1 MFEPSRHSPFIDL
14 AAVEAWD
21 AWFRWRDHV
30 RLRDFSIEDTW
41 RRVAAALASTEAQGI
56 RSAWQSHFMDA
67 FTSWRL
73 LPDERLIAAAGTDRI
88 TWQRGPLHAVINAA
102 AFVQWPRENGP
113 GIDLVALSACAGLA
127 VRVLDNAALL
137 AGVEESELRIGLMG
151 VADALALLG
160 LNYDSDAGRA
170 RASTLA
176 RALAEGCLRGSVELA
191 AARGQIAGDLHAIAA
206 RATARG
212 MPPEL
217 VQSLM
222 RHGARHD
229 PLTAIIPHHRLALL
243 ANDVADAL
251 DPLYGENHA
260 NHITASGGPRMIRS
274 SGYALNV
281 LRGRGATRPAPPD
294 TLADLPWKAQIA
306 MRAAVQPWIDE
317 LVAYPMLATH
327 DLDDMDMLAARH
339 EAASHGL
346 EAPSFRNPAAILT

>member
-1 MFEPSRHSPFIDL
+1 MFEPSRSSPFIDL
-14 AAVEAWD
+14 TAVEAWD
-21 AWFRWRDHV
+21 AWFRWRDSV
-30 RLRDFSIEDTW
+30 RLRDFSIDDTW
-41 RRVAAALASTEAQGI
+41 RRVSGSLASMEKQAE
-56 RSAWQSHFMDA
+56 RKAWQSRFMDA
-67 FTSWRL
+67 FTTWRL
-73 LPDERLIAAAGTDRI
+73 LPDERLVAAAGTGRN
-88 TWQRGPLHAVINAA
+88 TWRSGPLHAVVNAA
-102 AFVQWPRENGP
+102 AFVQRPLGP
-113 GIDLVALSACAGLA
+113 SPKIDLAGMSECAGLA
-127 VRVLDNAALL
+127 VRVLDDAGLL
-137 AGVEESELRIGLMG
+137 ARVKVPGLRIGLMG

-170 RASTLA
+170 QASA
-176 RALAEGCLRGSVELA
+176 FGRALSEGCLHGSVELA
-191 AARGQIAGDLHAIAA
+191 ASRGEIAGDLHAIAT

-281 LRGRGATRPAPPD
+281 LRGRGATSFAPPD
-294 TLADLPWKAQIA
+294 TLADLSWKAQIA

-339 EAASHGL
+339 EAASHGF